1 MVKVIKK
8 HPASKRSGDVK
19 IFTNYQYIT
28 AVSLTAMPWRTDVY
42 PLEWRSTDSSIND
55 SSLVTGINARMR
67 CRKEWLFHHILLL
80 PGVFAFAFSGTFSY
94 KNKTKIQFS

>member
-28 AVSLTAMPWRTDVY
+28 AVSLTAMPGW
-42 PLEWRSTDSSIND
+42 S
-55 SSLVTGINARMR
+55 VTIAVTVR
-67 CRKEWLFHHILLL
+67 
-80 PGVFAFAFSGTFSY
+80 
-94 KNKTKIQFS
+94 